1 MSVHLGRVT
10 SLSSQTWCRVAH
22 ARSSWKVWRSQF
34 NSGLSCRGMAGQ
46 SDSPMNV
53 FDRKAKR
60 IQKNRT
66 ALMEDYR
73 VYEYLK
79 EEIGYR
85 VADRICDVKR
95 KFGVAVDLGCGRGH
109 VSKHIY
115 SDMVGTLYQC
125 DMADRVL
132 MQSELSPE
140 VPTHRVIADEEYF
153 PFKDNSL
160 DMVVSSLSLHWVND
174 LPGCFRQVHNA
185 LKDDGVFIGSMF
197 GGDTLFELRVSL
209 QLAET
214 EKEGGFAPHISPFT
228 DVRDLGNL
236 LTRSGYT
243 MLTID
248 TDELVVNYPS
258 MYELM
263 QDLKGMGENNC
274 SWNRKPLLHRD
285 TTAAAAAIY
294 KDMHGNEDGVPATF
308 QIMYFIGWKPDKSQA
323 AAAMRGSGQ
332 VSLKDID
339 QLDKLTKD
347 FHDAKDRYDKD
358 RLDEIAEQLQDRT
371 EPDTDNKK

>member
-1 MSVHLGRVT
+1 MHLSRAT
-10 SLSSQTWCRVAH
+10 SLSSQTWCQVAH
-22 ARSSWKVWRSQF
+22 ARSSWKLWRSLF
-34 NSGLSCRGMAGQ
+34 NGASCRGIAGQ

-66 ALMEDYR
+66 ALMKDYQ

-132 MQSELSPE
+132 MQSALSPE
-140 VPTHRVIADEEYF
+140 VPTHRIIADEEYF
-153 PFKDNSL
+153 PFKDDSL
-160 DMVVSSLSLHWVND
+160 DLVVSSLSLHWVND
-174 LPGCFRQVHNA
+174 LPGCFRQ
-185 LKDDGVFIGSMF
+185 
-197 GGDTLFELRVSL
+197 
-209 QLAET
+209 
-214 EKEGGFAPHISPFT
+214 GFAPHISPFT

-274 SWNRKPLLHRD
+274 SWNRKLLLHRG
-285 TTAAAAAIY
+285 TTKAAADIY
-294 KDMHGNEDGVPATF
+294 KEMHGNEDGVPATF
-308 QIMYFIGWKPDKSQA
+308 QIIYFIGWKPDKSQPEA
-323 AAAMRGSGQ
+323 ARRGSGQ
-332 VSLKDID
+332 VSLKDLD

-358 RLDEIAEQLQDRT
+358 RLDEIAEQLQNRT
-371 EPDTDNKK
+371 KPDKDDKK